1 MTDVLFT
8 EFRFLVFFAAVL
20 FVYWSLR
27 SNSHR
32 KTFLLLASYV
42 FYGSWDWRFVA
53 MLFLLSAGD
62 YLFARRIDAS
72 ENPSTRRAYVIAS
85 ITMNLGVLGVF
96 KYCNFF
102 IDSAVSLA
110 DALGASLSRP
120 ALQIVLPVGISFFT
134 FQSLSYTLDV
144 YRRQL
149 EPAHNLRDYLFVAS
163 FFPQL
168 VAGPITRPAFF
179 LPQLVDIRTVRADEV
194 RRFLV
199 MFLIGYLK
207 KSGIADN
214 IAPFVDR
221 VFENSSAF
229 DAAASLTA
237 TWLYAVQIYCDFSGY
252 SDMAIA
258 AAGLMGYRLVQNFD
272 APYLSTS
279 IQDFWRRWH
288 ISLSTWIRDYIYLSL
303 GGRSRHRLVTYR
315 NLLVTMLAGGLWH
328 GAAWTFVAWGGLHGC
343 ALIADRETKRWLPAD
358 RGSALRQCTGWFLTI
373 NFVCLAWILF
383 RAPSFATALTM
394 IERYLMLDAGGP
406 GSLPSWLTVLPPALL
421 LIQYAARRWR
431 WAEKAALLDERGF
444 AFAYGAAWAFIVA
457 LLPLA
462 HRPFIYFQF

>member
-1 MTDVLFT
+1 MLFT
-8 EFRFLVFFAAVL
+8 ELRFFVFLGLAL
-20 FVYWSLR
+20 FVYWSLT
-27 SNSHR
+27 SNNHR

-62 YLFARRIDAS
+62 FFFARRIDGS
-72 ENPSTRRAYVIAS
+72 ESAAARRAYVVAS
-85 ITMNLGVLGVF
+85 MTMNLGVLGVF

-110 DALGASLSRP
+110 DTLGASLSRP
-120 ALQIVLPVGISFFT
+120 TLEIILPVGISFFT
-134 FQSLSYTLDV
+134 FQSLSYTVDV
-144 YRRQL
+144 YRREL
-149 EPAHNLRDYLFVAS
+149 KPAQNLRDYLFVAA

-168 VAGPITRPAFF
+168 VAGPITRPSFF
-179 LPQLVDIRTVRADEV
+179 LPQLVDPRVVTAPEV

-207 KSGIADN
+207 KAGIADN

-221 VFENSSAF
+221 VFDDPDSFSAI
-229 DAAASLTA
+229 ASLTA
-237 TWLYAVQIYCDFSGY
+237 AWLYAVQIYCDFSGY

-258 AAGLMGYRLVQNFD
+258 SAGLMGYRLVQNFD

-288 ISLSTWIRDYIYLSL
+288 ISLSTWIRDYIYVSL
-303 GGRSRHRLVTYR
+303 GGRSPRRLVTYR
-315 NLLVTMLAGGLWH
+315 NILLTKLAGGLWH

-343 ALIADRETKRWLPAD
+343 ALIADRETKRWLPPA
-358 RGSALRQCTGWFLTI
+358 RGSPVRQCLGWFLTI
-373 NFVCLAWILF
+373 NFICLAWILF
-383 RAPSFATALTM
+383 RAADFSTALTL
-394 IERYLMLDAGGP
+394 IRHYLMLDFGG
-406 GSLPSWLTVLPPALL
+406 SATLPAWLTALPPALL
-421 LIQYAARRWR
+421 IVQHASRSWR
-431 WAEKAALLDERGF
+431 WPEKLALLEERSF
-444 AFAYGAAWAFIVA
+444 ALAYGAAWAFVVA